1 MAERWAFCRQHRRQ
15 ILGALPRDLKAALVV
30 VQHIDAAFEEGLV
43 KWLDEETPLAVVS
56 PVDGQD
62 LHQIVVGQGALPYDT
77 AADYDRIERL
87 MALGT
92 GPWYRR
98 QALMRAGVG
107 PGQHLLDVG
116 TGTGLLAREALK
128 LVGPAGSVIGV
139 DPSTGMMAEAHL
151 PPGVTLVQGR
161 AEDTGRPADS
171 ADMLTMGYALRHVSD
186 VDAAFAEFH
195 RVLRPGGRAVVL
207 EISLPASRWGRV
219 LLKAYMRAVVPML
232 ARFVARRGDTAL
244 LWRYYWDTIESCI
257 APPQVMQERSR
268 IDRRR

>member
-1 MAERWAFCRQHRRQ
+1 MQSPH
-15 ILGALPRDLKAALVV
+15 
-30 VQHIDAAFEEGLV
+30 
-43 KWLDEETPLAVVS
+43 TPLPGYYGDES
-56 PVDGQD
+56 ERQRFLRRIFD
-62 LHQIVVGQGALPYDT
+62 DT

-107 PGQHLLDVG
+107 AGQHLLDVG

-219 LLKAYMRAVVPML
+219 LLKAYMRAVVPLL
-232 ARFVARRGDTAL
+232 ARLVARRGDTAL

-257 APPQVMQERSR
+257 APPQVVQALQRAGFTDVQRHVELGIFSEYTARKAAAPTPAAHRERPATCS
-268 IDRRR
+268 